1 MGSSDRNEGGGGV
14 ERPVLGCGLVAA
26 EMAGWTRKG
35 GDALRVASGLG
46 WAVLWAEL
54 CRRERQGPNGTDQG
68 GPLLRSVRSVDPVP
82 VDRSRS

>member
-46 WAVLWAEL
+46 WGRLSCVGESGRGPTDPEVGLEFGL
-54 CRRERQGPNGTDQG
+54 RTRRP
-68 GPLLRSVRSVDPVP
+68 
-82 VDRSRS
+82 